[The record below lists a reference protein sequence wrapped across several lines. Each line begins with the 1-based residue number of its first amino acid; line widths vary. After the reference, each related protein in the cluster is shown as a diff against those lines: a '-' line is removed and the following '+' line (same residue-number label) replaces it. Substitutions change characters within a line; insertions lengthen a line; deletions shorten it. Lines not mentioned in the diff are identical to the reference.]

1 MRVVPGKGTPYVSD
15 IGRSLFVA
23 GTVGPL
29 DRGEAV
35 PFVEP
40 PGSPIGLEG
49 PQLQGCWPEGSGDG
63 EQLGADA
70 GAGMSWV
77 HIELIHEST
86 VEDHEPDHSARGM
99 GGYPEFP
106 LGEHGVDEP
115 RPDLVVVVTS
125 GGMAGTAER
134 RDRR

>member
-1 MRVVPGKGTPYVSD
+1 
-15 IGRSLFVA
+15 
-23 GTVGPL
+23 
-29 DRGEAV
+29 
-35 PFVEP
+35 
-40 PGSPIGLEG
+40 
-49 PQLQGCWPEGSGDG
+49 
-63 EQLGADA
+63 
-70 GAGMSWV
+70 MSWV